1 MRRAAFAALVFAGT
15 RDSRYNVGMKRCSL
29 LLLLCFAAAS
39 AAAEGEAKADDAK
52 PRLTPFEWKK
62 TGPDSQAEAPAPK
75 GPRLKLAKPDPAKDD
90 ELVCEQGVVYPTSV
104 PGQMGVRHCWKKS
117 EPRKIIERPFNF
129 MTADDLRKAQSDA
142 AGFPPLKKP
151 RIAPAKA
158 KPAKKHAPAAA
169 AAPAPAEAPAPAVTP
184 AAAPPVDVESD

>member
-1 MRRAAFAALVFAGT
+1 MRRA
-15 RDSRYNVGMKRCSL
+15 RSRYNVGMNRYSL
-29 LLLLCFAAAS
+29 FLALCFAVP
-39 AAAEGEAKADDAK
+39 AAAEGDGKADDAK
-52 PRLTPFEWKK
+52 THLTPFEWKK
-62 TGPDSQAEAPAPK
+62 TGLETQAEAPAPR

-117 EPRKIIERPFNF
+117 EPRKIVERPFNF

-151 RIAPAKA
+151 RVAPAKA
-158 KPAKKHAPAAA
+158 KPAKKAAPAAV
-169 AAPAPAEAPAPAVTP
+169 PAPVEAPAPAVTP
-184 AAAPPVDVESD
+184 AAAPDVDLESD